1 MILILLLSPT
11 LFSKHN
17 AKLAAGSPNAGVCKN
32 RILKLM
38 RACPPHPRWKLQPR
52 TSIKPSETATRPSP
66 LLHLLIRV
74 YLFITCRHSLTPTA
88 ANINDVGIMRTKH
101 FIVLP
106 PYPHPPAPPFPSL
119 FIYASSPKMHINTN
133 GDDGATGRERER
145 DSKLVRL
152 MGRGEGDSDW
162 LGERSRESE
171 EENWGM
177 RDGCRAEEKRRDQHG
192 TNCFLCTPAEP
203 RSAIH
208 HPAAIGPAPTL
219 WQMRPSSRS
228 IR

>member
-1 MILILLLSPT
+1 MPNWRLAPLMRGC
-11 LFSKHN
+11 
-17 AKLAAGSPNAGVCKN
+17 AKIGFWKV
-32 RILKLM
+32 M

-52 TSIKPSETATRPSP
+52 TSIKPSETATLPSP

-145 DSKLVRL
+145 ETANWSGWWDGERETVIDWESARENQRRRTGGWG
-152 MGRGEGDSDW
+152 MDAGRRRRGEINMALIVSSAPLLSLDQPFITPPQSVQHRHFGKW
-162 LGERSRESE
+162 GPPLGPSV
-171 EENWGM
+171 
-177 RDGCRAEEKRRDQHG
+177 K
-192 TNCFLCTPAEP
+192 T
-203 RSAIH
+203 
-208 HPAAIGPAPTL
+208 AA
-219 WQMRPSSRS
+219 
-228 IR
+228 

>member
-1 MILILLLSPT
+1 MKTVWNQKEDFSGSAFMILILLLSPT

-152 MGRGEGDSDW
+152 MGRGEGDSD
-162 LGERSRESE
+162 
-171 EENWGM
+171 
-177 RDGCRAEEKRRDQHG
+177 
-192 TNCFLCTPAEP
+192 
-203 RSAIH
+203 
-208 HPAAIGPAPTL
+208 
-219 WQMRPSSRS
+219 
-228 IR
+228 